1 MNTTRFKKLENEVK
15 TSVNTLCEE
24 HPELAED
31 LYDDCVEKNTEQE
44 DIAMRRSL
52 QKRLVR

>member
-31 LYDDCVEKNTEQE
+31 LYDDRVEKNTEQE